1 MDAHAMDRDQGRD
14 ELEEGSLAG
23 GKGGTPSVVSAGFSG
38 TLGRLL
44 TLARGQKID
53 LAKIALTALVDQ
65 LVTAVQ
71 QAPGSIPLGQKGDW
85 VVMAAWLVQ
94 LRSQLLLPA
103 DASAQQNALA
113 EAGQLRIRLAEL
125 QEVRA
130 LAGWLGRRPQ
140 LGHDGFARGRPEVF
154 GVSIEA
160 EAAIDVI
167 EFLWASMALFDN
179 GPAEAKPVPLCWSYP
194 LGLYAVAEARERILQ
209 RLAEAPEGAP
219 LERLLPDPPARAER
233 GVRET
238 LLRRSAWASTLTA
251 GLELAKQGD
260 VVLAQDV
267 AGPVHVSLKRPEH

>member
-65 LVTAVQ
+65 LVTAMQ
-71 QAPGSIPLGQKGDW
+71 QAPVTMPLGQKGDW

-94 LRSQLLLPA
+94 LRSLLLLPA
-103 DASAQQNALA
+103 DALAQQDAMT
-113 EAGQLRIRLAEL
+113 EAGQLRVRLAEL
-125 QEVRA
+125 QEAQA
-130 LAGWLGRRPQ
+130 LADWLGRRPQ
-140 LGHDGFARGRPEVF
+140 LWRDVFASGRPEVF
-154 GVSIEA
+154 GVSVEA
-160 EAAIDVI
+160 EASIDVI
-167 EFLWASMALFDN
+167 EFLWASLALFDD
-179 GPAEAKPVPLCWSYP
+179 GQAEAKPVPLCRSYP

-209 RLAEAPEGAP
+209 RLAEAPEGLLLA
-219 LERLLPDPPARAER
+219 RLLPDPSRHAQS

-238 LLRRSAWASTLTA
+238 LRRRSAWASTLTA
-251 GLELAKQGD
+251 SLELARQGD
-260 VVLAQDV
+260 VVLAQDA
-267 AGPVHVSLKRPEH
+267 AGFCPVYVSLKA